1 MAEFGFLGVRV
12 ITCRQTRPSE
22 YSVPLLDPHASPPGV
37 VLLWNRVLVQS
48 LRPPKYHRY
57 CFDAPAL
64 PLALAPAMRFS
75 FSELPLAT
83 V

>member
-1 MAEFGFLGVRV
+1 MPA
-12 ITCRQTRPSE
+12 RPSE